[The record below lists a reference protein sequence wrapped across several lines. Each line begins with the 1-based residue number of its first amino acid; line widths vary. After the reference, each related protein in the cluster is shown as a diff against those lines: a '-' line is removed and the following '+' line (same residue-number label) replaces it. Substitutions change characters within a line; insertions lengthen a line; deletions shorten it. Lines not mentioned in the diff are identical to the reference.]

1 MIHSYLDHVQYYL
14 HLDDL
19 DLVYNNPKIQIHQYN
34 TKNNILELPEIN
46 RSVHIHFC
54 NDDHWYCCLTLIQ
67 R

>member
-46 RSVHIHFC
+46 RFVHIHFC
-54 NDDHWYCCLTLIQ
+54 NDDRWYCCLVLI
-67 R
+67 